1 MQALRWLIAYALI
14 APFALCC
21 TVAAKLLVLNRLM
34 DFSKTKVQGGVS
46 CSCAMF
52 EKVVFGVV
60 VVGNVVGLIG
70 NIVCSVFLSR
80 AAHSYELAVAANST
94 ALAKELYSKQEVQN
108 GAKAMSI
115 YLGFETT
122 LLIFI
127 VISFFVTGV
136 AGVRRIRASLRAVD
150 ENQKNGVA
158 LAIAPAEREAGQRKP
173 MLVALEHK
181 SQKLTRQIV
190 GTCGVVF
197 VSFFVRAVY
206 TCAFALASALQ
217 NNNVLCVPYVNR
229 CGDCYN
235 VFAHVQVWLLH
246 TPELFFAVALISQ
259 PVALLVAL
267 WGMTS
272 GQTLQIMRASDLE
285 NKS

>member
-1 MQALRWLIAYALI
+1 
-14 APFALCC
+14 
-21 TVAAKLLVLNRLM
+21 
-34 DFSKTKVQGGVS
+34 
-46 CSCAMF
+46 MF
-52 EKVVFGVV
+52 ETVLFGVV

-70 NIVCSVFLSR
+70 NIVCSVFLYR
-80 AAHSYELAVAANST
+80 AAQSYELSVAANST

-127 VISFFVTGV
+127 VISFFVTGI
-136 AGVRRIRASLRAVD
+136 ASVRRIRASLRAVD
-150 ENQKNGVA
+150 ENQKNGPAPA
-158 LAIAPAEREAGQRKP
+158 LAPRERHARDGQRSL

-206 TCAFALASALQ
+206 TCVFALASALQ